1 MNAFIKILISELD
14 PTGTME
20 IIKSDFMNEA
30 MLVYTRRKQEIDTF
44 ARTFQ
49 NINQTESVRKM
60 KKSIVTSPLSM
71 KKRSGPGMG
80 NINGYSKMSSTN
92 KDIGSRIK
100 MSKMNMN
107 SKSVIPANI
116 SNVNNSILSKK
127 VGLSGCNFVIIF
139 KLF

>member
-14 PTGTME
+14 PAGTME
-20 IIKSDFMNEA
+20 VIKSDFMNEA

-49 NINQTESVRKM
+49 NINQTESVRKI

-71 KKRSGPGMG
+71 KKRSGPGIG

-100 MSKMNMN
+100 MSRMSM
-107 SKSVIPANI
+107 SVIPANI

-127 VGLSGCNFVIIF
+127 VGLSGCNFLIIY